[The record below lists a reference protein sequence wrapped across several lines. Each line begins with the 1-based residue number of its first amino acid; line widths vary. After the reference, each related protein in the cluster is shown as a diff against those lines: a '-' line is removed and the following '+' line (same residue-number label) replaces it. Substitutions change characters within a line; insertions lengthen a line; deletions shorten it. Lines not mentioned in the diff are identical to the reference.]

1 MHIRVSKNMYLL
13 CGKLKNIV
21 RETKE
26 ERSKEIKIPIMIM
39 DWNTQYCLDFNSPQ
53 WSTEPI

>member
-1 MHIRVSKNMYLL
+1 MYLL